1 MSHIHGI
8 FYEVLIRSVYTIS
21 LRDGFKMKIYSN
33 SPEDTNDLGLLLGT
47 VCSEG
52 DVILL
57 EGDLGSGKT
66 CFVQGLA
73 KGLGFEGPVTS
84 PTFVLI
90 AEYRAR
96 IFLYHMDLYR
106 LADGLVKFDLGLD
119 EYFYG
124 DGVTVV
130 EWPEYG
136 GDAIP
141 SDHLR
146 IRFSHEGPEARLL
159 DCEFSGEN
167 RFDTYDKF
175 RKAIF
180 ASKDNFVVEQ
190 G

>member
-1 MSHIHGI
+1 M
-8 FYEVLIRSVYTIS
+8 RSVYTIS

-159 DCEFSGEN
+159 ACEFSGEN

-180 ASKDNFVVEQ
+180 ASKDDFVVEQ